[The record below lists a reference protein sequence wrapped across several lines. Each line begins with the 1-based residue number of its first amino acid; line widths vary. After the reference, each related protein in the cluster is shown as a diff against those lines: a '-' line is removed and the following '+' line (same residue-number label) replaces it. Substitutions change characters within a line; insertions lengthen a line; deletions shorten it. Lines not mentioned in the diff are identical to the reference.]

1 MNQQKF
7 KELYNLLIKAEE
19 YVNKLVDLNI
29 DIFESPLYDAYGKF
43 WDELLKANF
52 DKKTVDLINAYIWER
67 QVLEKNQ
74 YPTFDELLKHIKC
87 LKK

>member
-1 MNQQKF
+1 MNNNKF

-43 WDELLKANF
+43 WDELLRANF
-52 DKKTVDLINAYIWER
+52 DKKTVDHINAYIWGK
-67 QVLEKNQ
+67 QVLKNT
-74 YPTFDELLKHIKC
+74 YPTFDELLDYIKC
-87 LKK
+87 SKK